1 MVVNWTNFTS
11 AGAIRDLS
19 VTVAAMRIVMANFGC
34 DKLTAL
40 RAPII
45 VRRNSIQA
53 LLEEKSLDHSTL
65 IIVSEAILRVILGWR
80 MLISGLSNVRR
91 WPNPVNTATILFPKG
106 ATFFG
111 FVATFL
117 MVVGGFGLAAG
128 IQTPISAVMIVIFL
142 IPTFALHWHWLK
154 VLPTMAPVVTAAIQD
169 EKAQNY
175 FRAFDRQS
183 YHSHEVGLRDNL
195 VLVAA
200 AIYFAAR
207 GSAAFGVDN
216 WLGDWVIRFF

>member
-1 MVVNWTNFTS
+1 MVVNWTNFTG

-19 VTVAAMRIVMANFGC
+19 VTVAAMRIVMATFGRG
-34 DKLTAL
+34 KLTAL
-40 RAPII
+40 LAPII

-53 LLEEKSLDHSTL
+53 LPQEKSLDHSTL
-65 IIVSEAILRVILGWR
+65 VIITEAILRVILGWR

-91 WPNPVNTATILFPKG
+91 WPNPVNTASILFPKG
-106 ATFFG
+106 ATVFG

-154 VLPTMAPVVTAAIQD
+154 VLPTMVPVVRAALQD

-175 FRAFDRQS
+175 FRSFDRQS

-195 VLVAA
+195 VFVAA

-207 GSAAFGVDN
+207 GSAGFGVDN
-216 WLGDWVIRFF
+216 WLSGWVIRFF